1 MTIQWKILPAMRMKR
16 KQLVSRQKR
25 KAKRPV
31 EEVEWI
37 KQPEHQVLQSAVFR
51 TVVVAQ
57 ERDKAKA

>member
-16 KQLVSRQKR
+16 KQLVFRQKR
-25 KAKRPV
+25 KAKLPV
-31 EEVEWI
+31 EEVEWTR
-37 KQPEHQVLQSAVFR
+37 QPEHQVLQSAVFR